1 MPINKVLVVD
11 DSSAD
16 LLNLQQI
23 IEKAGYA
30 TLTAKSG
37 KEAVEIAKSQKPD
50 VIFLDVI
57 MQEMDGFEACRTLT
71 KDADTKSIPV
81 IFVTSK
87 NQKAD
92 RVWAEMRGAKAFI
105 SKPYTKDA
113 ILEQLK
119 SIQ

>member
-23 IEKAGYA
+23 IEKAGYTTVTA
-30 TLTAKSG
+30 TSG
-37 KEAVEIAKSQKPD
+37 QQAVDQAKSQKPD

-57 MQEMDGFEACRTLT
+57 MQEMDGFEACRRLS
-71 KDADTKSIPV
+71 KDAATKHIPV
-81 IFVTSK
+81 VFVTSK

-92 RVWAEMRGAKAFI
+92 RAWAEMQGAKAFI
-105 SKPYTKDA
+105 SKPYSQDA
-113 ILEQLK
+113 ILDQLRA
-119 SIQ
+119 IQ